1 MRYVWSLFVAL
12 SVVGVSAC
20 AEAQPQSHPLD
31 IQDSDRVMGAA
42 DAPVTVV
49 EYASLTCAHCAS
61 FHEEKMPQIKAEY
74 IDTGKVKFVL
84 RDMPWDNIALAAA
97 KIARCADD
105 EQYYSYIDAFFGNVD
120 TWARAQN
127 PLVELKRIA
136 RLGGMS
142 SEEVDSCLADTT
154 LHQQILETKRVGL
167 EVLGVQATPTVFV
180 GKEASVSGNQSWD
193 VFANAIDEA
202 LAQAN

>member
-1 MRYVWSLFVAL
+1 MRYVWSLFVVL
-12 SVVGVSAC
+12 SVIGVSAC

-31 IQDSDRVMGAA
+31 IQESDRVMGQT
-42 DAPVTVV
+42 DAPVTIV

-97 KIARCADD
+97 KIARCAPSA
-105 EQYYSYIDAFFGNVD
+105 QYYNYIDAFFGNVD
-120 TWARAQN
+120 TWASAQN

-142 SEEVDSCLADTT
+142 GEEVDSCLADTQ

-180 GKEASVSGNQSWD
+180 GKEVSISGNQPWS
-193 VFANAIDEA
+193 VFVSAIDEA
-202 LAQAN
+202 LAESN